1 MNASDQVEQYLP
13 LTPATFQIL
22 LALADSESHGYGI
35 MQEVETRSQ
44 GRVRLGLGT
53 LYSSIKRLLND
64 GWLEESQSRPDPAID
79 DERRRYYRLSALG
92 RQIAVAEAERL
103 ANLVADARAKKLLPA
118 LEPSG

>member
-1 MNASDQVEQYLP
+1 MAAREELEKCLP

-64 GWLEESQSRPDPAID
+64 GWLEESQLRPDPALD

-118 LEPSG
+118 LELGA